1 MQVVILT
8 GMSGAGK
15 STALKMLE
23 DMGYF
28 CMDNLPL
35 ALMDKFVELA
45 DTESGRFRKV
55 AVSVDVRSG
64 RTLEGAG
71 YVLDD
76 MKRRGLKVT
85 VLFLDASDDVLIKRY
100 KETSDL
106 TEWKIGHIFH
116 SIFT

>member
-55 AVSVDVRSG
+55 ACQR
-64 RTLEGAG
+64 
-71 YVLDD
+71 
-76 MKRRGLKVT
+76 
-85 VLFLDASDDVLIKRY
+85 
-100 KETSDL
+100 
-106 TEWKIGHIFH
+106 
-116 SIFT
+116 